1 MRFPPPSGLTVYL
14 TLCLFISTRGKSR
27 SQDTF
32 RLHEK
37 IPLSGFIGEK
47 DCVVP
52 VKRKKILCRVEYL
65 KKKVKKEDK
74 KYQKGGTMRDWDK
87 LHEVLKF

>member
-1 MRFPPPSGLTVYL
+1 M
-14 TLCLFISTRGKSR
+14 STRGKSR

-52 VKRKKILCRVEYL
+52 VKRKKILCRVLSLEYL

-74 KYQKGGTMRDWDK
+74 KYKKKRYYEGLGQIT
-87 LHEVLKF
+87 